1 MPQIGASA
9 FSMGHICMT
18 INKINSLY
26 MPMTGVVKNRKAL
39 IKTLGALL
47 VTSMLIGVS
56 YYAVSLRNNQDP
68 LEARLN
74 ECALGKDLAIALRED
89 ASYECFKNLIL
100 DAARTGRT
108 IEMQDILLTQTIK
121 NPYLYYACHDAL
133 HAIGAIYYEDQPDI
147 GKTIRET
154 PREACGY
161 AFIHG
166 NIDAFGKSDPNAK
179 QMLEASKACASMDNL
194 GEDSRIAGLC
204 YHGLGHAAWLA
215 KGIEYPTLEAAA
227 ESKFDFAALENALML
242 CESVLLQAK
251 SSCGDGILMDIYLP
265 VNGIGRGLV
274 NGKKELPKLCDE
286 YWKVSDELLG
296 GCYSGSVYIV
306 NTDFGLLLE
315 KISSREES
323 RNKLTKE
330 DSQAILTIFNKT
342 IDMCDALQ
350 GPYTESHN
358 ENITPKDQCY
368 SAVEREVL
376 NIIYTDKTLLS
387 AICSRLHRFE
397 DWCLEEAAA
406 PR

>member
-1 MPQIGASA
+1 MPRIGANAISVG
-9 FSMGHICMT
+9 SSYVT
-18 INKINSLY
+18 IEWLYSPY
-26 MPMTGVVKNRKAL
+26 MPMRGVGGNRKKL
-39 IKTLGALL
+39 IKALGALL
-47 VTSMLIGVS
+47 TVSMFVGAS
-56 YYAVSLRNNQDP
+56 YYASGLRDNQNP

-74 ECALGKDLAIALRED
+74 ECALGKELAIALRED
-89 ASYECFKNLIL
+89 AGYECFKNLIL

-133 HAIGAIYYEDQPDI
+133 HAIGSLYYKNQPDI
-147 GKTIRET
+147 SKTIRET

-179 QMLEASKACASMDNL
+179 QMLEASEACASMDTL
-194 GEDSRIAGLC
+194 GEDSRVVGLC

-227 ESKFDFAALENALML
+227 ASEFDFAALENSLML
-242 CESVLLQAK
+242 CESVLRQAK

-265 VNGIGRGLV
+265 VNGIGRGLL

-296 GCYSGSVYIV
+296 GCYSGSVYVI
-306 NTDFGLLLE
+306 NTDFGILLE
-315 KISSREES
+315 KIKSRDES
-323 RNKLTKE
+323 KNKLTKE
-330 DSQAILTIFNKT
+330 DSRNILTIFNKT
-342 IDMCDALQ
+342 IDMCDALR

>member
-1 MPQIGASA
+1 MPWVDVSA
-9 FSMGHICMT
+9 ISVGRVCMT
-18 INKINSLY
+18 ISEIKSPY
-26 MPMTGVVKNRKAL
+26 MPMTDVGKNRKTL
-39 IKTLGALL
+39 IKALGALL
-47 VTSMLIGVS
+47 VVSMTIGVS
-56 YYAVSLRNNQDP
+56 YYAISLRSNQDP

-74 ECALGKDLAIALRED
+74 ECALGKDLAISLRED

-100 DAARTGRT
+100 DAAKTGRT
-108 IEMQDILLTQTIK
+108 IEMQDILLSQTIK

-147 GKTIRET
+147 SKTIRET

-179 QMLEASKACASMDNL
+179 QMLEASEACASMDVP
-194 GEDSRIAGLC
+194 GEDSRIVGLC
-204 YHGLGHAAWLA
+204 YHGIGHAAWLA

-227 ESKFDFAALENALML
+227 ESEFDFAALENALML
-242 CESVLLQAK
+242 CESVLVQAK

-265 VNGIGRGLV
+265 VNGIGRGLI

-315 KISSREES
+315 KISSRGES
-323 RNKLTKE
+323 RNKLTIE
-330 DSQAILTIFNKT
+330 DSQAILAIFNKT

-376 NIIYTDKTLLS
+376 NIIYTDKTLLG